1 MTPDGSARLLDL
13 PAGAPLGIGGIRF
26 TTTEVV
32 LDPGSIVVFY
42 TDGLIETRGI
52 DLDERLD
59 ELIRLLSGAHND
71 LNQLCDTLMDH
82 FAPSPAEDDI
92 TILAAR
98 IGIPTGATDSAEPL
112 LGGPAHR
119 RSARLTPLGPAE
131 DPTKAGNATDSSADS
146 TSAR

>member
-13 PAGAPLGIGGIRF
+13 PTGAPLGIGGIRF

-82 FAPSPAEDDI
+82 FAPAPPKTTSPSSPPASVSPPVPP
-92 TILAAR
+92 
-98 IGIPTGATDSAEPL
+98 IPPN
-112 LGGPAHR
+112 P
-119 RSARLTPLGPAE
+119 
-131 DPTKAGNATDSSADS
+131 SSA
-146 TSAR
+146 ALRIAGPPA